1 MSSILSLK
9 MIHTC
14 VGPTLFEL
22 KITDES
28 FICFEPNWHVVSKIV
43 QSLAKGLLLVRQVGN
58 KINSLKKSKSIWRAM
73 LQLISIF
80 TCDFGLQKIIN
91 KGPKD

>member
-9 MIHTC
+9 MIHTF

-28 FICFEPNWHVVSKIV
+28 FICFEPNWLVVSKIV

-58 KINSLKKSKSIWRAM
+58 KIHSLKKSKSIWRAM
-73 LQLISIF
+73 LQLISIV
-80 TCDFGLQKIIN
+80 TCDFGLLKIIN
-91 KGPKD
+91 KGSKD